1 MDGVT
6 ITALQEARPDERGKA
21 FELSVAERRGTM
33 YITRKQGT
41 ISGRHYHLGKT
52 AGKNPEVIIIL
63 SGIAEFYCKDL
74 KTREEMT
81 VVIDVPTRIEVSPF
95 IWHELKALT
104 DVSLLELS
112 SLEEHTQDTVREMP
126 P

>member
-1 MDGVT
+1 MDGVA

-21 FELSVAERRGTM
+21 FEFSIAERRGAM

-52 AGKNPEVIIIL
+52 NGKNPEVIIVL
-63 SGIAEFYCKDL
+63 SGIAEFYAKDL
-74 KTREEMT
+74 KTKEEMT
-81 VVIDVPTRIEVSPF
+81 VVVESPARIEVSPF

-112 SLEEHTQDTVREMP
+112 SLEEHSQDTLREMP
-126 P
+126 D